1 MNTIFKF
8 FLCLFTEFSF
18 VNKGIKNSESKEFH
32 IIEKISIL
40 IIESLSPLTN
50 MESE

>member
-1 MNTIFKF
+1 MNTIFDF
-8 FLCLFTEFSF
+8 FLCVFPESSF
-18 VNKGIKNSESKEFH
+18 VNKGIKNSESKEFL

-40 IIESLSPLTN
+40 IIGSLSPLTN